1 MPTLRLLPCALLLA
15 LAGCAAEEPAPAEPA
30 PGLPAATEA
39 PPAPATEAPPPAPTA
54 PPSSEDRPDAVRA
67 EFALALGRVTVGMAA
82 DEVTALLGAPGDVR
96 TERDPGGVAQGTLEV
111 WRWGTDRHLG
121 FGTLGTVH
129 LDRERR
135 VAHVFGGQGA
145 PPPATI
151 YKERPLRRLLR
162 LIDAVPGFR
171 APHDPLRL
179 IQAVAALQPLGK
191 ARALAVIDEYLRV
204 SSPLDDERGGRE
216 GVFLLVRALFDVPQ
230 EPGHLPRLLLG
241 APDPGGPNDP
251 RAMPRFPLAIVGDV
265 PFRVVRGYALGGEPT
280 SPEQDLEWFRERG
293 VLRAKPLAPPD
304 RPLDV
309 LGPLLDQERP
319 EVLALAGWPDE
330 EGRRELAA
338 QALRLVDTAVRVELP
353 AGPFDEAWATARAA
367 LDVPLR
373 WDARTARYTRED
385 GTTLPPVV
393 RAPRERRP
401 WRALGAAGATALAVL
416 ERRGGLEVGLELE
429 VTTRAGA
436 AVPAVRLRVLGE
448 GDLEVVSVD
457 LPAVAAGDAGT
468 TRGAATGFDLAEGG
482 AVTLEL
488 TFEGS
493 EPERSPPL
501 TP

>member
-1 MPTLRLLPCALLLA
+1 MPSPRLLPCALLLA
-15 LAGCAAEEPAPAEPA
+15 LVGCAAEEPAPVEPA
-30 PGLPAATEA
+30 PSAPATEA
-39 PPAPATEAPPPAPTA
+39 PPAPATEAPPPAPTV
-54 PPSSEDRPDAVRA
+54 PPSGEDRPDAVRA
-67 EFALALGRVTVGMAA
+67 EFALALAKVTVGMPA
-82 DEVTALLGAPGDVR
+82 DEVTALLGVPGDVK
-96 TERDPGGVAQGTLEV
+96 TERDPGGVAQGSLEV

-121 FGTLGTVH
+121 LGTLGTVH
-129 LDRERR
+129 IDRERR
-135 VAHVFGGQGA
+135 VAHVFGGQGT

-191 ARALAVIDEYLRV
+191 TRALAVIDEYLRV
-204 SSPLDDERGGRE
+204 SSPLDDELGGRE
-216 GVFLLVRALFDVPQ
+216 GLFLLLRALFDVPQ
-230 EPGHLPRLLLG
+230 DPGHLPRLLLG
-241 APDPGGPNDP
+241 APDPSGPNDP

-265 PFRVVRGYALGGEPT
+265 PFRAVRGYLLGGRPI
-280 SPEQDLEWFRERG
+280 SPEQDLAWFRENG
-293 VLRAKPLAPPD
+293 VLRAKPLTPPD

-309 LGPLLDQERP
+309 LGPLLDQENP
-319 EVLALAGWPDE
+319 ELLALAGWTDE

-338 QALRLVDTAVRVELP
+338 QALRLVDTAVRVELG

-385 GTTLPPVV
+385 GTTLPPAVKV
-393 RAPRERRP
+393 QRQRRP

-416 ERRGGLEVGLELE
+416 ERRAGAEVGLELE

-436 AVPAVRLRVLGE
+436 PVPAARLRVLGE
-448 GDLEVVSVD
+448 NDVELVSVD
-457 LPAVAAGDAGT
+457 LPAVAAGDAGS
-468 TRGAATGFDLAEGG
+468 TRGASTGFDLPEGQ

-488 TFEGS
+488 TFEGHD
-493 EPERSPPL
+493 PERSPPL
-501 TP
+501 AP